1 MDERYDSQKVPRSNE
16 PKKLSDS
23 SLFRFLIFI
32 LLPLIGIILCGINGT
47 NYYAG
52 LINLFGINIILVASL
67 NLVNGFSGM
76 FSMGHAAFM
85 AIGAYASAMLTLS
98 EAQKTIMM
106 PGLPS
111 WLTELTLPFP
121 LALLAGGIFASAAAL
136 LIGFP
141 VLRFKGHYLSVAT
154 IGLIV
159 IVRAVLDNEDQLTNG
174 ARGVTGLPGY
184 ASTWIIFII
193 AFLCLFILYRLLRS
207 SYGRGLVA
215 MRDDD
220 IAAQTL
226 GVNLTIKKISAF
238 CISAFMAGVA
248 GGLWGH
254 MQSVISG
261 KFFYIDASF
270 KIVETS
276 IIGGMYSLSGAV
288 VGSFLMTF
296 IPEFLAPLENGMVLF
311 GIRLPELYGASNLI
325 MAALLI
331 TIIIFRR
338 QGIMGY
344 SEIITESLFSARTYS
359 SIVKKSEYIEL
370 CTIFINI
377 AKRLIQLPD
386 SMIGRMKSGE
396 EKKK

>member
-1 MDERYDSQKVPRSNE
+1 M
-16 PKKLSDS
+16 KLNDNKQMRLRDNH
-23 SLFRFLIFI
+23 LFRFLVFI
-32 LLPLIGIILCGINGT
+32 LFPFIVILLCGMNST

-52 LINLFGINIILVASL
+52 LIHLFGINIILVASL

-98 EAQKTIMM
+98 ATQKSIMM
-106 PGLPS
+106 PELPE
-111 WLTELTLPFP
+111 WLMNLALPFP
-121 LALLAGGIFASAAAL
+121 IALMIGGIFASITAL

-159 IVRAVLDNEDQLTNG
+159 IVRSVLDNEDQWTNG

-193 AFLCLFILYRLLRS
+193 AVLCLFILSRLLKS
-207 SYGRGLVA
+207 AYGRGLVA

-220 IAAQTL
+220 TAAQTL
-226 GVNLTIKKISAF
+226 GINLTIKKISAL
-238 CISAFMAGVA
+238 CLSAFMAGVA

-296 IPEFLAPLENGMVLF
+296 IPEFLAPMENGMVLF
-311 GIRLPELYGASNLI
+311 GVQLPELYGASNLI

-331 TIIIFRR
+331 IIILFRR

-344 SEIITESLFSARTYS
+344 SEIITESLFSARTYTS
-359 SIVKKSEYIEL
+359 VLKKSEYIEL
-370 CTIFINI
+370 CTIFISI
-377 AKRLIQLPD
+377 ALRLIQLPG
-386 SMIGRMKSGE
+386 SMKRKVERRMKN
-396 EKKK
+396 EKTS

>member
-1 MDERYDSQKVPRSNE
+1 MKTMDQKQPRLRDNN
-16 PKKLSDS
+16 
-23 SLFRFLIFI
+23 LFRFLIFI
-32 LLPLIGIILCGINGT
+32 FFPLIGVILCGMNST

-52 LINLFGINIILVASL
+52 LVHLFGINIILVASL

-98 EAQKTIMM
+98 AAQKTIMM
-106 PGLPS
+106 PELPV
-111 WLTELTLPFP
+111 WLLHLNLPFP
-121 LALLAGGIFASAAAL
+121 VALLTGGIFASAAAL

-174 ARGVTGLPGY
+174 ARGVTGLPDY
-184 ASTWIIFII
+184 ASTWIIFLAAI
-193 AFLCLFILYRLLRS
+193 LCLFVLRRLLLS

-226 GVNLTIKKISAF
+226 GVNLTVKKISAF

-288 VGSFLMTF
+288 TGSFLMTF
-296 IPEFLAPLENGMVLF
+296 LPEFLAPLENGPVLF

-325 MAALLI
+325 MASLLI
-331 TIIIFRR
+331 IIIIFRR

-344 SEIITESLFSARTYS
+344 SEIITDSLFSVRTYTS
-359 SIVKKSEYIEL
+359 VLKKSEYIEL
-370 CTIFINI
+370 CTIFINM
-377 AKRLIQLPD
+377 ATRLIQFPKAIT
-386 SMIGRMKSGE
+386 SVIKKKRRE
-396 EKKK
+396 EKKNEKNS

>member
-1 MDERYDSQKVPRSNE
+1 MRLRDS
-16 PKKLSDS
+16 D
-23 SLFRFLIFI
+23 LFRFLIFI
-32 LLPLIGIILCGINGT
+32 LLPLTGIILCGMNSS

-52 LINLFGINIILVASL
+52 LVNLFGINIILVASL

-98 EAQKTIMM
+98 ASQKSIMM
-106 PGLPS
+106 PELPQ
-111 WLTELTLPFP
+111 WLINLTLPFP
-121 LALLAGGIFASAAAL
+121 AALLAGGIFAAATAL

-159 IVRAVLDNEDQLTNG
+159 IVRAVLDNEDQWTNG
-174 ARGVTGLPGY
+174 ARGVTGLPPF
-184 ASTWIIFII
+184 ASTWIIFGI
-193 AFLCLFILYRLLRS
+193 AFLCLFILFRLLRS
-207 SYGRGLVA
+207 AYGRGLAA
-215 MRDDD
+215 MRDDY

-226 GVNLTIKKISAF
+226 GVNLTVKKISAF

-270 KIVETS
+270 KLVETS

-296 IPEFLAPLENGMVLF
+296 IPELLAPLENGAVLF
-311 GIRLPELYGASNLI
+311 GIQLPELYGASNLI
-325 MAALLI
+325 IAALLI
-331 TIIIFRR
+331 AIIIFRR

-344 SEIITESLFSARTYS
+344 SEIITESLFSSRTYAS
-359 SIVKKSEYIEL
+359 LFKKSEYLRL

-377 AKRLIQLPD
+377 VKRFIRLPG
-386 SMIGRMKSGE
+386 SIAGRLRIKRRE
-396 EKKK
+396 EKKE

>member
-1 MDERYDSQKVPRSNE
+1 MKLRDSN
-16 PKKLSDS
+16 
-23 SLFRFLIFI
+23 LFRFFVFVLIPFI
-32 LLPLIGIILCGINGT
+32 IIIICGMNST

-52 LINLFGINIILVASL
+52 LIHLFGINVIMVASL

-85 AIGAYASAMLTLS
+85 AIGAYASALLTL
-98 EAQKTIMM
+98 EASQKTVSM
-106 PGLPS
+106 PGLPD
-111 WLTELTLPFP
+111 WLMNLTLPFP
-121 LALLAGGIFASAAAL
+121 IALLVGGVIASITAL

-159 IVRAVLDNEDQLTNG
+159 IVRAVLDNEDQWTNG
-174 ARGVTGLPGY
+174 ARGVTGLPSY
-184 ASTWIIFII
+184 ASTWIIFTAAI
-193 AFLCLFILYRLLRS
+193 LCLFVLYRLLRS
-207 SYGRGLVA
+207 AYGRSLIA
-215 MRDDD
+215 MRDDYV
-220 IAAQTL
+220 AAQTL
-226 GVNLTIKKISAF
+226 GINLTISKISAF

-288 VGSFLMTF
+288 VGSLLMTF
-296 IPEFLAPLENGMVLF
+296 IPEFLAPLESGVVVF
-311 GIRLPELYGASNLI
+311 GIQLPELYGASNLI
-325 MAALLI
+325 LAALLI
-331 TIIIFRR
+331 VIIIFRR

-344 SEIITESLFSARTYS
+344 SEIITESLFSAKTYTS
-359 SIVKKSEYIEL
+359 VVRKSEYIKL
-370 CTIFINI
+370 CTILINMPQ
-377 AKRLIQLPD
+377 QLLH
-386 SMIGRMKSGE
+386 KSVSVARKWRAGTN
-396 EKKK
+396 KSKLK

>member
-1 MDERYDSQKVPRSNE
+1 MI
-16 PKKLSDS
+16 KLSDNN
-23 SLFRFLIFI
+23 LFRLIVFI
-32 LLPLIGIILCGINGT
+32 ILPLAVIVQSGMNST

-52 LINLFGINIILVASL
+52 LVNLFGINVILAASL
-67 NLVNGFSGM
+67 NLVNGYSGM

-85 AIGAYASAMLTLS
+85 AMGAYTSAMLTLS
-98 EAQKTIMM
+98 QAQKSVMM
-106 PGLPS
+106 PDLPL
-111 WLTELTLPFP
+111 WLMDLNLPFP
-121 LALLAGGIFASAAAL
+121 LALIAGGILASATAL

-174 ARGVTGLPGY
+174 ARGVTGLPAF
-184 ASTWIIFII
+184 ASTWIIFTV
-193 AFLCLFILYRLLRS
+193 AFLCLFILYRLLNS
-207 SYGRGLVA
+207 AYGRGLTA
-215 MRDDD
+215 MRDDYT
-220 IAAQTL
+220 AAQTL
-226 GVNLTIKKISAF
+226 GINLAAKKISAF

-276 IIGGMYSLSGAV
+276 IIGGMFSLSGAV

-296 IPEFLAPLENGMVLF
+296 LPELLAPLENGMVLF
-311 GIRLPELYGASNLI
+311 GVQLPELYGASNLI

-331 TIIIFRR
+331 VIIIFRR

-344 SEIITESLFSARTYS
+344 SEIITDSIFSGRTYT

-370 CTIFINI
+370 CTIFINMT
-377 AKRLIQLPD
+377 KRLIQHFVSAAGNVFTFCLTG
-386 SMIGRMKSGE
+386 SYKL
-396 EKKK
+396 KKKRGNKKL

>member
-1 MDERYDSQKVPRSNE
+1 M
-16 PKKLSDS
+16 KLRDNH
-23 SLFRFLIFI
+23 LFRLAVFI
-32 LLPLIGIILCGINGT
+32 LIPLIVIILCGMNST

-52 LINLFGINIILVASL
+52 LIHLFGINIILVASL

-98 EAQKTIMM
+98 ATQKSIMM
-106 PGLPS
+106 PELPV
-111 WLTELTLPFP
+111 WLIHLTLPFP
-121 LALLAGGIFASAAAL
+121 IALMVGGIFASITAL

-193 AFLCLFILYRLLRS
+193 AVLCLFILFRLLKS
-207 SYGRGLVA
+207 AYGRGLVA
-215 MRDDD
+215 MRDDGT
-220 IAAQTL
+220 AAQTL

-296 IPEFLAPLENGMVLF
+296 LPEFLAPLENGMVLF
-311 GIRLPELYGASNLI
+311 GVQFPELYGVSNLI

-344 SEIITESLFSARTYS
+344 SEIITESLFSARTYTS
-359 SIVKKSEYIEL
+359 VMKKSEYIEL
-370 CTIFINI
+370 CTIFISI
-377 AKRLIQLPD
+377 AKRLIQIPG
-386 SMIGRMKSGE
+386 SMKRKVERRMKN
-396 EKKK
+396 EKIS

>member
-1 MDERYDSQKVPRSNE
+1 MKILNRKQLRLRDSN
-16 PKKLSDS
+16 
-23 SLFRFLIFI
+23 LFRFLSFI
-32 LLPLIGIILCGINGT
+32 LIPLIGIILCGMNST

-98 EAQKTIMM
+98 AAQKTIMM
-106 PGLPS
+106 PELPE
-111 WLTELTLPFP
+111 WLINLTLPFP
-121 LALLAGGIFASAAAL
+121 VALLTGGVFASITAL

-184 ASTWIIFII
+184 SSTWLIFLI
-193 AFLCLFILYRLLRS
+193 AFLSLFILSRLLQS
-207 SYGRGLVA
+207 AYGRGLVA
-215 MRDDD
+215 MRDDS

-226 GVNLTIKKISAF
+226 GVNLTVKKISAF

-270 KIVETS
+270 KLVETS

-288 VGSFLMTF
+288 MGSFLMTF
-296 IPEFLAPLENGMVLF
+296 LPEFLAPLENGFVLF
-311 GIRLPELYGASNLI
+311 GIQLPELYGASNLI

-331 TIIIFRR
+331 VIIIFRR

-344 SEIITESLFSARTYS
+344 GEIITESLFSTRTYTS
-359 SIVKKSEYIEL
+359 VLKKSEYIEL

-377 AKRLIQLPD
+377 ALRLIQFPE
-386 SMIGRMKSGE
+386 SIKRVKKMKRRE
-396 EKKK
+396 EKKDEKNS

>member
-1 MDERYDSQKVPRSNE
+1 M
-16 PKKLSDS
+16 KLRDNH
-23 SLFRFLIFI
+23 LFRLAVFVLF
-32 LLPLIGIILCGINGT
+32 PLIVIIFCGMNST

-52 LINLFGINIILVASL
+52 LIHLFGINIILVASL

-98 EAQKTIMM
+98 ATQKSIMM
-106 PGLPS
+106 PELPE
-111 WLTELTLPFP
+111 WLINLTLPFP
-121 LALLAGGIFASAAAL
+121 IALMGGGIFASITAL

-174 ARGVTGLPGY
+174 ARGVTGLPSY

-193 AFLCLFILYRLLRS
+193 AILCLFILCRLLKS
-207 SYGRGLVA
+207 AYGRGLVA

-220 IAAQTL
+220 TAAQTL
-226 GVNLTIKKISAF
+226 GINLTIKKISAF

-311 GIRLPELYGASNLI
+311 GVQFPELYGASNLI

-331 TIIIFRR
+331 TIILFRR

-344 SEIITESLFSARTYS
+344 SEIITESLFSARTYTS
-359 SIVKKSEYIEL
+359 VMKKSEYIEL
-370 CTIFINI
+370 CTIFISI
-377 AKRLIQLPD
+377 AKRLIQLPG
-386 SMIGRMKSGE
+386 SM
-396 EKKK
+396 KKKVERRRKNEKTS